1 MVNTSTK
8 STKRPSTAFT
18 SPNSSK
24 GNRSSAPLT
33 AARPNNIMDLLNIDG
48 NRHIESAITAH
59 VVYLQEFMP
68 IHKHVLKNRR
78 RTVLVDNSGYINAF
92 IHRDDDVFF
101 EEGDTISVEGFKM
114 KDKTILI
121 HENTFIIP

>member
-1 MVNTSTK
+1 
-8 STKRPSTAFT
+8 
-18 SPNSSK
+18 
-24 GNRSSAPLT
+24 
-33 AARPNNIMDLLNIDG
+33 
-48 NRHIESAITAH
+48 
-59 VVYLQEFMP
+59 MP

-78 RTVLVDNSGYINAF
+78 RTVLVDNSGYINSF